1 MIDVDRNEVL
11 TSIRLRR
18 AIPEDRG
25 ALARMYAEFEP
36 KGASLGL
43 PPRRDAE
50 SWLARLATHHNF
62 VLWFADRI
70 IAHAVLCADGNT
82 AEVAVFVH
90 QDFRGCGLGKLLL
103 NFLVEEA
110 QRLGIRRV
118 WGVTELDNV
127 PMLRLA
133 HSLGFAGGEDPGEFY
148 LDLEKV
154 ASPPKPVKTAA

>member
-1 MIDVDRNEVL
+1 MISVGKNEVL
-11 TSIRLRR
+11 ASVRLRR
-18 AIPEDRG
+18 AIPEDRE

-62 VLWFADRI
+62 LLWFEDRI
-70 IAHAVLCADGNT
+70 IAHAVLCADYDT

-90 QDFRGCGLGKLLL
+90 QDFRGCRLGRLLL
-103 NFLVEEA
+103 SFLVEEA
-110 QRLGIRRV
+110 QRLGICRV

-133 HSLGFAGGEDPGEFY
+133 HSLGFVAGEDPGEFY

-154 ASPPKPVKTAA
+154 EAPSKPLTTAA